1 MSPAAVRSTL
11 LAFLLVLAVAA
22 GAIAAGAGDAPTS
35 YTAKGGTYVGVRPTA
50 TGLPQLGVSGTV
62 GAGELNKALREYHDS
77 FRYGDDV
84 GHVNAAARVYL
95 DSRLDAWKSKRTPAV
110 VLDIDETSLSN
121 YAGLVAT
128 GFTQVG
134 NVINPVSATG
144 KAIQSTLAVYR
155 HARARKVAVFFITGR
170 PPQIASITA
179 VNLLN
184 EGYTAGWDGLYT
196 KPTDAGT
203 EQFKSSTRAAIEG
216 RGYEIVA
223 NIGDQES
230 DLDGG
235 HADRS
240 FKLPNPFY
248 FIPD

>member
-1 MSPAAVRSTL
+1 MRSTL
-11 LAFLLVLAVAA
+11 LAFLLVLA
-22 GAIAAGAGDAPTS
+22 IAAGALAAGVGDSPTA
-35 YTAKGGTYVGVRPTA
+35 YPAKGGSYVGVRPTA
-50 TGLPQLGVSGTV
+50 TGLPQTGTSGTY
-62 GAGELNKALREYHDS
+62 GAGEIVKTLREYHDS
-77 FRYGDDV
+77 FRYGNDV
-84 GHVNAAARVYL
+84 GHVNTAARAYL
-95 DSRLDAWKSKRTPAV
+95 DSRLNAWSTKRTPAV

-134 NVINPVSATG
+134 NVINPVSASG
-144 KAIQSTLAVYR
+144 RAIQSTLAFYK

-184 EGYTAGWDGLYT
+184 EGYNAGWDGLFT

-203 EQFKSSTRAAIEG
+203 AQFKSSTRASIEQ
-216 RGYEIVA
+216 RGYDIVA

-235 HADRS
+235 HADRA